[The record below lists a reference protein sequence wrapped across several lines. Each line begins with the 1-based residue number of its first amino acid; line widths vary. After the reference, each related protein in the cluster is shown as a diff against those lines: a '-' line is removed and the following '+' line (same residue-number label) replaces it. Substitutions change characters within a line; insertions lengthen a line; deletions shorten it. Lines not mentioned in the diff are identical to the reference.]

1 MRKYALYALALA
13 LLAAGIYAAL
23 RTGTASRL
31 CPSFFCPPD
40 RAGEMRERTVGEY
53 HYNYKGD
60 PGLPLFSWVYAGF
73 LTDEKG
79 GLYQFSCTYYSEE
92 STYYSGFL
100 VLLKKLNKDRTGG
113 KILYKF
119 SWKEGVPRFTESAGS
134 VRITAGSAARGFEI
148 NVTESSHTLK
158 VWKGDGFRL
167 DLSFEE
173 RMDPVFI
180 YNRGNPIPLPNGG
193 HLFLVDDFIHGEGS
207 LKLGGSISGVGADLT
222 HERVYSPIDQW
233 QFNYEDW
240 LCVFH
245 KDFYALFFITG
256 ERGLAEV
263 DKGLSEGFV
272 YFRKEK
278 KYIPL
283 DHLEVRYAMTTRT
296 RILKKDSL
304 VSMETPVSFSAEALG
319 EDLKFNFNFEG
330 IGEPEE
336 RELAMTGRGFIEY
349 KGKRTDYDPVLAWE
363 EFMR

>member
-1 MRKYALYALALA
+1 MKKPVLYALALFLA
-13 LLAAGIYAAL
+13 AAGIYAAV
-23 RTGTASRL
+23 RSGTASRL

-40 RAGEMRERTVGEY
+40 RAGELMERNVDEY
-53 HYNYKGD
+53 HYNYKND

-92 STYYSGFL
+92 STYYPGFL
-100 VLLKKLNKDRTGG
+100 VLLKKLNKDGSGG
-113 KILYKF
+113 RILHKF
-119 SWKEGVPRFTESAGS
+119 AWKDGPPRFTESKGS
-134 VRITAGSAARGFEI
+134 VRVSAGSPARGFEI
-148 NVTESSHTLK
+148 NVTGSGHTLK
-158 VWKGDGFRL
+158 VWKGGAFAL

-193 HLFLVDDFIHGEGS
+193 QLFLVDDFIHGEGS
-207 LKLGGSISGVGADLT
+207 LRLGAAFSRVGADIT

-233 QFNYEDW
+233 QFNHEDW

-245 KDFYALFFITG
+245 EDFYALFFITG
-256 ERGLAEV
+256 EYGLEGGDRRMA
-263 DKGLSEGFV
+263 EGFV
-272 YFRKEK
+272 YYRKEK

-283 DHLEVRYAMTTRT
+283 DHLEVRYAMTARA
-296 RILKKDSL
+296 RILKRDSP
-304 VSMETPVSFSAEALG
+304 VSMESPVSMTAEALG
-319 EDLKFNFNFEG
+319 EDLKFNFNFEAMG
-330 IGEPEE
+330 GPEE

>member
-1 MRKYALYALALA
+1 MRKYTLYFLALT

-23 RTGTASRL
+23 RTGIASRL
-31 CPSFFCPPD
+31 YPSVFRAPD
-40 RAGEMRERTVGEY
+40 RAGEMRARSVNEY
-53 HYNYKGD
+53 HYNYKD
-60 PGLPLFSWVYAGF
+60 EAGLPLFSWVYAGF

-92 STYYSGFL
+92 STYYPGFL
-100 VLLKKLNKDRTGG
+100 VLLKKLNKDRSGG

-119 SWKEGVPRFTESAGS
+119 SWKEGTPRFTESPGS
-134 VRITAGSAARGFEI
+134 VKIAAGSAARGFEI
-148 NVTESSHTLK
+148 NVTESRHTLK
-158 VWKGDGFRL
+158 VWKGAEFSL

-180 YNRGNPIPLPNGG
+180 YNRGNPIPLPGGG

-207 LKLGGSISGVGADLT
+207 LKLGGSVSAVGADLT

-256 ERGLAEV
+256 ERGLEEG

-283 DHLEVRYAMTTRT
+283 HHLDIRYAMTTRT
-296 RILKKDSL
+296 RILKKDSP
-304 VSMETPVSFSAEALG
+304 VSMETPVSLSAQALG

-330 IGEPEE
+330 IGGPEE